1 MPIPDAPP
9 LSSFLSVSSASAF
22 SFVFSGPVANASSK
36 RTNSLGFAASDC
48 HTCQSLKQQCDR
60 QRPRCN
66 MCTTSGVHCHGY
78 AQKLAWQSGLASRGK
93 MTRKTFN
100 IPAHDEPANHKR
112 KTRCPTTFA
121 FVQENGIKRRKTKP
135 QAQATGEAFAPT
147 RRRPKDISSP
157 KAQSPTISTTPEIGR
172 TLEAAASPVTHQ
184 SLEEYSPIV
193 MEQPQRHIN
202 DPVEVAETPES
213 LDSPT
218 TPNSP
223 PSDQHDMVIH
233 RKMTTFYPLHHHES
247 EILDFYK
254 WRFSMLPITF
264 EMQVNP
270 WQMCLPMA
278 FESPCLM
285 NAVFALGKKYR
296 GLLMHEAEDVE
307 ALQFKNKSLNAF
319 IVLVQDLTATPA
331 LLIATILALVAI
343 DVSTAPLQ
351 EFRQIY

>member
-1 MPIPDAPP
+1 
-9 LSSFLSVSSASAF
+9 
-22 SFVFSGPVANASSK
+22 
-36 RTNSLGFAASDC
+36 
-48 HTCQSLKQQCDR
+48 
-60 QRPRCN
+60 

-93 MTRKTFN
+93 MTRKTFSV
-100 IPAHDEPANHKR
+100 PADDESANQKR

-135 QAQATGEAFAPT
+135 QAQATGRTFEPN
-147 RRRPKDISSP
+147 RRLPKDVNSP
-157 KAQSPTISTTPEIGR
+157 KVQSPTISTPLEIGQ
-172 TLEAAASPVTHQ
+172 TLELAASPFTHQ
-184 SLEEYSPIV
+184 SLEEYSTTV
-193 MEQPQRHIN
+193 MEQPQQHIN
-202 DPVEVAETPES
+202 DSVELAETPES
-213 LDSPT
+213 LDSPS

-247 EILDFYK
+247 EILDFYT

-264 EMQVNP
+264 DMQVNP

-296 GLLMHEAEDVE
+296 GLLMHEAEDFE

-319 IVLVQDLTATPA
+319 ILLVQDLTATPA
-331 LLIATILALVAI
+331 LLIATILALVSI
-343 DVSTAPLQ
+343 DVSSAPLQ
-351 EFRQIY
+351 EFGQTY